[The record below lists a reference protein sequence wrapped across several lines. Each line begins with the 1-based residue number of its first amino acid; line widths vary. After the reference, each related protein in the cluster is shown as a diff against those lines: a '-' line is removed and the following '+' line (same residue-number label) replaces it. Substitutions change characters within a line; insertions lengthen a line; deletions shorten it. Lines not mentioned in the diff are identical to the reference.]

1 MSGDKAQLT
10 LLVGDVIYNQETHT
24 NKGEAHEWMPL
35 FVYAHMRVYQRER
48 AFRGSFLF
56 FRSSFAR
63 SAQTIISSNK
73 DLSRAKTAFRT
84 HMLADT

>member
-56 FRSSFAR
+56 FRSSF
-63 SAQTIISSNK
+63 SVLISRVALK
-73 DLSRAKTAFRT
+73 RLFLLTKT
-84 HMLADT
+84 